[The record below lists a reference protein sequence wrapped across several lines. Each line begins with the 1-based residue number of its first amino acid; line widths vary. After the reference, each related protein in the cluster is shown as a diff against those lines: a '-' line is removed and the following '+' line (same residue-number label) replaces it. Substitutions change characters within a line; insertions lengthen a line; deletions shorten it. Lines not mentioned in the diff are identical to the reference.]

1 MASNVTAWLRLNPVF
16 ACVVV
21 IVAHPWVARQ
31 REIVDAARDL
41 K

>member
-1 MASNVTAWLRLNPVF
+1 MLFHVVQCDDLVVV

-31 REIVDAARDL
+31 RENVDAARD
-41 K
+41 